1 MTITFDTAFDRLVS
15 HEGGFTD
22 DPNDTGNWTGGAKGR
37 GELRGTKFGISAAA
51 YPWIV
56 NIRDLTLD
64 QAKELYRR
72 DYWQAVP
79 GLSPAMRFQFFD
91 AAVNHGRGNAV
102 RMVQRAA
109 GVADDGKW
117 GPYSAGALAKMDP
130 ADVLLRFLGHR
141 ALFMAQL
148 RRFDAFG
155 RGWTRRVGENLLL
168 AADDN

>member
-1 MTITFDTAFDRLVS
+1 
-15 HEGGFTD
+15 
-22 DPNDTGNWTGGAKGR
+22 
-37 GELRGTKFGISAAA
+37 LRGTKFGISAAA

-91 AAVNHGRGNAV
+91 AAVNHGARERGPDG
-102 RMVQRAA
+102 AA
-109 GVADDGKW
+109 RGRRRRRREV
-117 GPYSAGALAKMDP
+117 GPVLRGARSRRWTP

-155 RGWTRRVGENLLL
+155 RGWTRRVGGEPPPRRRRQLIPC
-168 AADDN
+168 AATRSPGSWPA

>member
-1 MTITFDTAFDRLVS
+1 MISFDEAFARLVD
-15 HEGGFTD
+15 HEGGFTENPKD
-22 DPNDTGNWTGGAKGR
+22 DGNWTGGREGV
-37 GELRGTKFGISAAA
+37 GELRGTKYGISAAA
-51 YPWIV
+51 YPALD
-56 NIRDLTLD
+56 IRNLTIGE
-64 QAKELYRR
+64 AKSIYAR
-72 DYWQAVP
+72 DYWHAIP
-79 GLSPAMRFQFFD
+79 GLTPAMRFQFFD

-117 GPYSAGALAKMDP
+117 GPYSASALAKMDP